1 MDTLS
6 HLRELERRFNGP
18 IPDALLMIARLGTP
32 EAVALM
38 AAEANA
44 AFMRHMVRGQIT
56 AIRARRE
63 DHSFYPSMTVDLA
76 YYRAHWR
83 VAMRHARELRRVI
96 AQFHPQAVAA

>member
-6 HLRELERRFNGP
+6 RLNELHQRYTGP
-18 IPDALLMIARLGTP
+18 VPDALLMIARLGTP

-44 AFMRHMVRGQIT
+44 AFLRRMVHGQIE

-63 DHSFYPSMTVDLA
+63 DGTFYPAMLIDLR
-76 YYRAHWR
+76 YYVARWR